1 MDSLRIWRR
10 ANAQSSF
17 AWNCLSYYLGSSF
30 ALVCVSGWA
39 QESAPPA
46 APIAPVVAPT
56 TQSDSAVSPSD
67 AAATAPQ
74 QSNSEQ
80 SNSEQST
87 TSVKQPSDKQRHDD
101 DANIEPAPTGYV
113 HLLFR
118 DHKWLPALQWLAEQL
133 KMNLDW
139 QSLPE
144 GEFSLHSTQPYTLE
158 EAEDLINMQ
167 LLARGFTL
175 LKRGEVLRVVPL
187 KELDITLVPR
197 VDADQLETLRPHT
210 FARVSFTLDW
220 MIADEAVEEF
230 KPLVSPYG
238 TLSAMRSSNRLEVM
252 DAVINLREMHRL
264 LVRAEHEDARRER
277 VAEFRLQY
285 RRADDVVAKVRQL
298 LGLPDANPAPST
310 QTQLDIEQTKFKAEA
325 IKQMGTGAKELLKD
339 KKVDVF
345 LTINDKENSI
355 LCNAPPNKIE
365 IVRQAIEAIDKP
377 LPDTESTWS
386 TLSRVKLH
394 DVEGF
399 DPKAITVLLA
409 SLQEQGNLG
418 KDARFQYEAAYNRII
433 AFASAQDQL
442 TIAQVIESF
451 RAKRRSA
458 TVLPLGS
465 IDAEYAVSA
474 IQLVLKNPIRPP
486 AAPGVASDG
495 TFQVEADPDHKRLL
509 LWASEEEVKEVQ
521 QFLKSLGSTDAAST
535 SNNNMQVISLNGA
548 PLREVSS
555 RLQRVWS
562 DLSDAPLIVEPIAD
576 STSESTTAP
585 TAKPASDTPA
595 KEINE
600 PAQRK
605 KDVTQ
610 LSSSNIRLISSTVDK
625 DQQKAAQ
632 QDSKPQDPKQ
642 TSQAP
647 VRLIEGDN
655 GEVMI
660 LSRDAAAADTARKLL
675 EGMLPEPSS
684 VSVIALKHAQANVI
698 KRQLEELLQ
707 EDKPPVPPT
716 AAASAIPKLAKRP
729 QQMKLDPD
737 LRTNRILI
745 RNASELQLKR
755 VRQLVDVLDQPVT
768 ADDRL
773 ARQQKVYRFKHRKAE
788 EVATMVK
795 EVYRDLLSIN
805 DRVFS
810 SSTATSPRGSFGYN
824 QNLAA
829 TASNPEYQGL
839 LSVGIDIESNLLVV
853 SAPSYLIDEIV
864 KLVESVDTPN
874 DGNTVSII
882 EFASP
887 GTKDSLTREA
897 LSRILQSKRK

>member
-30 ALVCVSGWA
+30 ALVCVSSWA
-39 QESAPPA
+39 QETAPPA
-46 APIAPVVAPT
+46 VPVAPVVAPT
-56 TQSDSAVSPSD
+56 SQADSAVSPSD
-67 AAATAPQ
+67 TTATATAT
-74 QSNSEQ
+74 E
-80 SNSEQST
+80 EST
-87 TSVKQPSDKQRHDD
+87 TSVKQPSDKQRGQDD
-101 DANIEPAPTGYV
+101 DSKLEPAPPGYV

-277 VAEFRLQY
+277 VAEFKLEH

-325 IKQMGTGAKELLKD
+325 IKQMGTGAKELIKD

-399 DPKAITVLLA
+399 DPKAITILLA

-433 AFASAQDQL
+433 AFAGAEDQL

-521 QFLKSLGSTDAAST
+521 QFLKSLGSSDVAST
-535 SNNNMQVISLNGA
+535 TNNNMQVISLNGA

-562 DLSDAPLIVEPIAD
+562 ELSDAPLIVEPIAD
-576 STSESTTAP
+576 STSESNTAP
-585 TAKPASDTPA
+585 ATQPASDAPA
-595 KEINE
+595 KDVNE

-610 LSSSNIRLISSTVDK
+610 LSSSNIRLISSSVDR

-632 QDSKPQDPKQ
+632 QDPKQQDPKQ
-642 TSQAP
+642 SSQAP

-660 LSRDAAAADTARKLL
+660 LSRDAVAADTARKLL
-675 EGMLPEPSS
+675 EGLLPEPSS

-707 EDKPPVPPT
+707 EDKPLVPPT

-745 RNASELQLKR
+745 RNASEIQLKR
-755 VRQLVDVLDQPVT
+755 VRQLVEVLDQPVT

-773 ARQQKVYRFKHRKAE
+773 ARQQKVYRFKYRKAE
-788 EVATMVK
+788 EVATIVK

-839 LSVGIDIESNLLVV
+839 LSVGIDIDSNLLVV
-853 SAPSYLIDEIV
+853 SAPTYLIEEIV

-874 DGNTVSII
+874 DGNTVSIV
-882 EFASP
+882 EFSSP
-887 GTKDSLTREA
+887 GTKDSQTREA
-897 LSRILQSKRK
+897 LSRILQAKRK

>member
-1 MDSLRIWRR
+1 MDSFRIWRR

-17 AWNCLSYYLGSSF
+17 AWNCLSYCLGSSF
-30 ALVCVSGWA
+30 ALVCVSCWA
-39 QESAPPA
+39 QETAPTVVPVAPVA
-46 APIAPVVAPT
+46 APTSQA
-56 TQSDSAVSPSD
+56 DSAVSPSD
-67 AAATAPQ
+67 TTGTA
-74 QSNSEQ
+74 SE
-80 SNSEQST
+80 EST
-87 TSVKQPSDKQRHDD
+87 TSVKQPSDKKRGHDD
-101 DANIEPAPTGYV
+101 DAKLEPAPPGYV

-238 TLSAMRSSNRLEVM
+238 MLSAMRSSNRLEVM

-277 VAEFRLQY
+277 VAEFKLEH

-298 LGLPDANPAPST
+298 LGLPEANPAPST
-310 QTQLDIEQTKFKAEA
+310 LTQLDIEQAKFKAEA
-325 IKQMGTGAKELLKD
+325 IKQMGTGAKELIKE

-442 TIAQVIESF
+442 TIAQVIDSF

-521 QFLKSLGSTDAAST
+521 QFLKSLGSSDVAST
-535 SNNNMQVISLNGA
+535 TNNNMQVISLNGA

-562 DLSDAPLIVEPIAD
+562 ELSDAPLIVEPIAD

-585 TAKPASDTPA
+585 AIQPASDSPA
-595 KEINE
+595 KDVNE
-600 PAQRK
+600 AVQRK

-610 LSSSNIRLISSTVDK
+610 ISNSNIRLISSSVDR

-632 QDSKPQDPKQ
+632 QDPKQ
-642 TSQAP
+642 PSQAP

-660 LSRDAAAADTARKLL
+660 LSRDPVAAETARKLL
-675 EGMLPEPSS
+675 EGLLPEPSS

-707 EDKPPVPPT
+707 EDKPLVPPT
-716 AAASAIPKLAKRP
+716 AAATAIPKLAKRP

-755 VRQLVDVLDQPVT
+755 VRQLVEVLDQPVNS
-768 ADDRL
+768 DDRL

-805 DRVFS
+805 DRIFS

-853 SAPSYLIDEIV
+853 SAPTYLIDEIV

-882 EFASP
+882 EFSSP

-897 LSRILQSKRK
+897 LSRILQAKRK

>member
-1 MDSLRIWRR
+1 MDSLRFWRR
-10 ANAQSSF
+10 ANAHSLF
-17 AWNCLSYYLGSSF
+17 AWNCLSYCLGTIF
-30 ALVCVSGWA
+30 ALLCVSCWA
-39 QESAPPA
+39 QETTPA
-46 APIAPVVAPT
+46 ATTSPSTTSPSTAAPT
-56 TQSDSAVSPSD
+56 SQSDSTVSPSD
-67 AAATAPQ
+67 TVTVP
-74 QSNSEQ
+74 E
-80 SNSEQST
+80 EST
-87 TSVKQPSDKQRHDD
+87 TSVKHPAGKQLGHDD
-101 DANIEPAPTGYV
+101 DAKLEPAPAGYV

-238 TLSAMRSSNRLEVM
+238 TLSAMRSSNRLEAM

-277 VAEFRLQY
+277 VAEFKLKH

-298 LGLPDANPAPST
+298 LGLPDASPAPST
-310 QTQLDIEQTKFKAEA
+310 QTQLDIEQAKFKAEA
-325 IKQMGTGAKELLKD
+325 IKQMGTGAKELIKD

-399 DPKAITVLLA
+399 DPKAITILLA

-433 AFASAQDQL
+433 AFASAEDQL
-442 TIAQVIESF
+442 TIAQVIDSF

-465 IDAEYAVSA
+465 IDAEYAVTA
-474 IQLVLKNPIRPP
+474 IQLVLKNPQRPP

-521 QFLKSLGSTDAAST
+521 QFLKSLGSSDLDST
-535 SNNNMQVISLNGA
+535 ANSNMQVISLNGA
-548 PLREVSS
+548 PLKEVST

-562 DLSDAPLIVEPIAD
+562 ELSDAPLIVEPIAD
-576 STSESTTAP
+576 AAPESTNAP
-585 TAKPASDTPA
+585 ATPPTSDVPA
-595 KEINE
+595 KEVKDS
-600 PAQRK
+600 AQRK

-610 LSSSNIRLISSTVDK
+610 LSNPNIRLISSTVDR
-625 DQQKAAQ
+625 DQQKTAQ
-632 QDSKPQDPKQ
+632 QDPKQ
-642 TSQAP
+642 PSQAP

-660 LSRDAAAADTARKLL
+660 LSRDAVAAETARKLL
-675 EGMLPEPSS
+675 EGLLPEPSS

-707 EDKPPVPPT
+707 EDKPLVPPT

-755 VRQLVDVLDQPVT
+755 VRQLVEVLDQPVNS
-768 ADDRL
+768 DDRL
-773 ARQQKVYRFKHRKAE
+773 ARQQRVYRFKHRKAE

-805 DRVFS
+805 DRIFS
-810 SSTATSPRGSFGYN
+810 SSTAASPRGSFGYN

-839 LSVGIDIESNLLVV
+839 LSIGIDVDSNLLVV
-853 SAPSYLIDEIV
+853 SAPTYLIDEIV

-882 EFASP
+882 EFSSP